1 MSGAFAS
8 RELQHSASGAFS
20 FEMDPSVPE
29 TEAPKGRRASAG
41 AASAPEPRP
50 ATTPL
55 PPPPPPPPPSSGAST
70 AAPAAPAAAHGKSL
84 FVPNRFAAYAGLL
97 QAALIAIFATTT
109 SFNPLVDEDGGA
121 LGVRYAMYQDVHVM
135 MLVGFGFLYT
145 LLRRYAW
152 SGVSINFFITVLVIQ
167 IALLSNGLF
176 ALLHAN
182 PSQPGAARG
191 GVPLSV
197 GALINA
203 DFSAAT
209 VLISFGA
216 LLGRVSPTQMLLM
229 AAIETVCASADT
241 AIGVALGVADAG
253 GSIYIHTVGA
263 AFGLAVAWGIGDRAA
278 ARAASGGEDKLGTT
292 RHNATFAIVG
302 TLFLFCFWPSFNAAV
317 LPPGADHQR
326 AVVNTVLSI
335 CASAVISFALSKAI
349 HGGASFDM
357 EHVQNATLAGGVVM
371 GAACNLFSNAGGAL
385 AAGAVAGAVSTYGFS
400 FFSPL
405 LKRAGLTD
413 TCGIL
418 NLHLLPGL
426 LGGIASAIAAPGSEA
441 AAAAVASGASASL
454 SAFAG
459 RQAAMTLIAL
469 VLGLASGFA
478 TGRLLLLD
486 FAEPMNDGFYEDASH
501 WNVPFEEEENPE
513 ADSDVATELERRLAA
528 QRAELG
534 RSIATL
540 VARLREAGVAV
551 SLEGLALGGGEASPR
566 GGGAAAVTV
575 SVSSPQH
582 GASDARSA
590 NERFLEGSV
599 RGGRAYAASRGELS
613 VHAGTRYTAA
623 AGVGEEGTSPAA
635 KKE

>member
-1 MSGAFAS
+1 VSGAFAS

-29 TEAPKGRRASAG
+29 TEAPPKGRRASAG

-55 PPPPPPPPPSSGAST
+55 PPPPPPPPPASGAST

-167 IALLSNGLF
+167 ISLLTNGFF

-216 LLGRVSPTQMLLM
+216 LLGRVSPTQMLVM
-229 AAIETVCASADT
+229 AAIETVCASANT

-253 GSIYIHTVGA
+253 GSIYIHTFGA
-263 AFGLAVAWGIGDRAA
+263 AFGLAVAWGIGDRA
-278 ARAASGGEDKLGTT
+278 T
-292 RHNATFAIVG
+292 RHNATFAMVG

-349 HGGASFDM
+349 HGGASFDR

-635 KKE
+635 KKG